1 MVRSKRTAGTTA
13 LLAAALVAAGTLFAI
28 VSSGQAN
35 ARPLQAA
42 PPTATATVA
51 PAIALSCGAP
61 STNTFGF
68 TPALTLTT
76 QPTVVQRTT
85 AYRKCSAPAFPNI
98 RSGYETKTNNI
109 MDDCVVMLQA
119 TGTATF
125 AITWNTSQTTTF
137 VVSRSATL
145 SGNVLTITF
154 TGTVTAGL
162 FVGRSVRQVFKAD
175 ATELV
180 QCLSG
185 TGQVPFLISDV
196 TLTIS

>member
-13 LLAAALVAAGTLFAI
+13 LLAAAIVAAGTLFAI
-28 VSSGQAN
+28 VSSGQAD

-51 PAIALSCGAP
+51 PALSLRCDYP

-85 AYRKCSAPAFPNI
+85 AYRKCSALGFPNI

-109 MDDCVVMLQA
+109 MDDCAIMLQA

-125 AITWNTSQTTTF
+125 
-137 VVSRSATL
+137 
-145 SGNVLTITF
+145 TITF
-154 TGTVTAGL
+154 AGSVTAGL

-185 TGQVPFLISDV
+185 AGQVPFLISDV
-196 TLTIS
+196 TLIIS